1 MSIQSETAE
10 RRVVLKEVPPE
21 KARELLGKAAESAL
35 ELGDD
40 AIPQFTQLDSYRGF
54 KAEYAVIHGDIIL
67 HFFLPKHAQV
77 NSPEARQAWMG
88 YWLKDFPA
96 KLDPV
101 AQEYFEATHP
111 RLMAKYTSEVA
122 SWWFKAQ
129 GFGEVLDVGEF
140 VGRFLTKLDEAL
152 QVRS

>member
-1 MSIQSETAE
+1 MSIQSEAAE
-10 RRVVLKEVPPE
+10 RRVVLSEVPKE
-21 KARELLGKAAESAL
+21 QAKKLLSDESESAL
-35 ELGDD
+35 ELGDG
-40 AIPQFTQLDSYRGF
+40 AIPKFTQLDGYHGF
-54 KAEYAVIHGDIIL
+54 KAEYAIIRGDIVL

-77 NSPEARQAWMG
+77 NSPEARQAWMS

-101 AQEYFEATHP
+101 AQEYFEANHP

-140 VGRFLTKLDEAL
+140 VGGFLKKLDEAL